1 MAQKEKGSLFEFVEL
16 FGKSLPGAPLLV
28 LLLLAISLIT
38 GMAAVALMHSSLA
51 LTDFR
56 YVLVGGSVA
65 GMLVVMLPAL
75 LTIMFVKAIK
85 RRVQVKH
92 VVFIAIISSL
102 CYSVFILAGSLV
114 YIATHNYALASAI
127 IIVGDASI
135 FGWWFFVSKFVLARK
150 KSAVLVALVHPTL
163 NILMYLQAQ
172 QLLFEFSDTLQSML
186 LKLYAGIFVFLLISY
201 VIMYMF
207 EKPVKKSLGISSID
221 TFVQMLQNWLFDI
234 NLSAPI
240 SNPIMGGAKTD
251 LNTQTIILKN
261 NAGKVKTVFFVPEL
275 HYGPAGTLGSSN
287 FPYLLERHVTAKYGA
302 TAFIMHCAV
311 NEDNNA
317 ISSSQLGQLA
327 AAIDR
332 SLSGAKPARAG
343 ANGLSYASAMHGTSH
358 VSVLSFGRTG
368 IVTLTRAP
376 HITEDI
382 APAVSIVF
390 KSLLKHFVDEPVM
403 IDAHNARY
411 ASASS
416 VELAGVPLNSQFM
429 DEYIRAIEKL
439 GKPSHSSKGVLAGS
453 AATELY
459 NSIGRPLDL
468 GPGNI
473 NFVVFQF
480 NEFKKGMLQF
490 NANNMLPSFGRR
502 LKHYIKSKYGIDTE
516 VYTTDTHFVNALN
529 RSADNVLGRHTRID
543 KLLPYVDNVVQQ
555 AMKGL
560 EPVTV
565 YYSKEQI
572 KNFAVW
578 GANSREKIM
587 AVMDSVIYIAKI
599 LVPLIIIGGF
609 VVAAWLISII

>member
-1 MAQKEKGSLFEFVEL
+1 
-16 FGKSLPGAPLLV
+16 
-28 LLLLAISLIT
+28 
-38 GMAAVALMHSSLA
+38 
-51 LTDFR
+51 
-56 YVLVGGSVA
+56 
-65 GMLVVMLPAL
+65 
-75 LTIMFVKAIK
+75 
-85 RRVQVKH
+85 
-92 VVFIAIISSL
+92 
-102 CYSVFILAGSLV
+102 
-114 YIATHNYALASAI
+114 
-127 IIVGDASI
+127 
-135 FGWWFFVSKFVLARK
+135 
-150 KSAVLVALVHPTL
+150 
-163 NILMYLQAQ
+163 
-172 QLLFEFSDTLQSML
+172 
-186 LKLYAGIFVFLLISY
+186 
-201 VIMYMF
+201 
-207 EKPVKKSLGISSID
+207 
-221 TFVQMLQNWLFDI
+221 
-234 NLSAPI
+234 
-240 SNPIMGGAKTD
+240 
-251 LNTQTIILKN
+251 
-261 NAGKVKTVFFVPEL
+261 
-275 HYGPAGTLGSSN
+275 
-287 FPYLLERHVTAKYGA
+287 
-302 TAFIMHCAV
+302 
-311 NEDNNA
+311 
-317 ISSSQLGQLA
+317 
-327 AAIDR
+327 
-332 SLSGAKPARAG
+332 
-343 ANGLSYASAMHGTSH
+343 MHGTSH

-416 VELAGVPLNSQFM
+416 VELAVVPLNSQFM